1 MMYHGIR
8 EKTSSS
14 TGTVGG
20 NVDKDGYNRTPS
32 AFREDLEYY
41 YENGYRMIRLEDYIN
56 GKVDVEYG
64 INWYDAK

>member
-20 NVDKDGYNRTPS
+20 NVDKDGYNRTPES
-32 AFREDLEYY
+32 FRKDLEFY
-41 YENGYRMIRLEDYIN
+41 YEKAIE
-56 GKVDVEYG
+56 
-64 INWYDAK
+64 